1 MRIGHGR
8 SDGTFWRYCGDP
20 KGAGQVFNFLVEV
33 GIRAGVTM
41 VQRPPTAGHLE
52 DRRLD
57 GGAPMRIID
66 LSAVIVPSRPDALSF
81 ERVEL
86 AFTSHAEGA
95 GQIQSLLGVPPAL
108 LRDAEGWAIEEFTR
122 LGTHSV
128 THVDAPWH
136 YNSQIQGQRAA
147 TIDELPLEW
156 FFSDGVA
163 LDMAHKADGER
174 VEAADVEAALASIGC
189 TLKPLDIVLVRTGR
203 DAHYGQPDYVLR
215 GPAVSPEATRWLYER
230 GVRVMGIDA
239 WGWDGPLDRQ
249 AREALARQEPGVF
262 WAAHQCDLSYSQVE
276 RLVNL
281 GSLPPTGFKV
291 ACFPLKIQG
300 GSAGPARV
308 VAILSD

>member
-1 MRIGHGR
+1 M
-8 SDGTFWRYCGDP
+8 
-20 KGAGQVFNFLVEV
+20 
-33 GIRAGVTM
+33 
-41 VQRPPTAGHLE
+41 
-52 DRRLD
+52 
-57 GGAPMRIID
+57 
-66 LSAVIVPSRPDALSF
+66 
-81 ERVEL
+81 
-86 AFTSHAEGA
+86 
-95 GQIQSLLGVPPAL
+95 LGVPPGL
-108 LRDAEGWAIEEFTR
+108 LRDGEGWAVEEFTR

-136 YNSQIQGQRAA
+136 YNSQIQGRKAE

-156 FFSDGVA
+156 FFSDGVV
-163 LDMAHKADGER
+163 LDMTHKADGER
-174 VEAADVEAALASIGC
+174 IEAGDVEFALASIKS

-203 DAHYGQPDYVLR
+203 DAFYGWPDYVR
-215 GPAVSPEATRWLYER
+215 RRPAVSPEATRRLYER

-249 AREALARQEPGVF
+249 AAEALSRREPGVF
-262 WAAHQCDLSYSQVE
+262 WAAHQCDLAYSQIE

-281 GSLPPTGFKV
+281 GSLPPSGFKV